1 MWEDVLPM
9 RDVVFLPLDALHSS
23 LITLL
28 SFTQM
33 SRVGCQILSLGYALI
48 SIRPFQFIS
57 FDDAAGFRNEMMCS
71 RRRALSPT
79 VFERCLRALSSSAV
93 AVEIGCA
100 PGMTPCRM
108 LNHVTVLLSPSS
120 RELAPIP
127 RLMLRYHRRGRQNT
141 GW

>member
-1 MWEDVLPM
+1 MSSQAHCASDV
-9 RDVVFLPLDALHSS
+9 RYCRLDTRSS
-23 LITLL
+23 SRYTL
-28 SFTQM
+28 F
-33 SRVGCQILSLGYALI
+33 
-48 SIRPFQFIS
+48 SIYFI
-57 FDDAAGFRNEMMCS
+57 DDAAGFRNDLTCS
-71 RRRALSPT
+71 RRRALSPSA

-127 RLMLRYHRRGRQNT
+127 RLMLRYQAEYGLVSQSNFASRHGDPYFIDSI
-141 GW
+141 